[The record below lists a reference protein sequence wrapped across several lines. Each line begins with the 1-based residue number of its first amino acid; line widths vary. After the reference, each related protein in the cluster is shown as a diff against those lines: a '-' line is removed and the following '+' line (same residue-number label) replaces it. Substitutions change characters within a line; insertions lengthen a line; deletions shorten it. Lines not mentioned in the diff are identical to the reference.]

1 MHDPVGAHPLRRA
14 AAVVDERLLHADG
27 AAAVVEH
34 AAVLAR
40 GLPVPGPRRAVRAEP
55 VGVLAVPR
63 PEEVPL
69 GVAARQERLVCTPAI
84 DRRRSDACMMI
95 TLQQQ
100 QLADRM
106 KKRRTYLRAPMART
120 CRGRPPG

>member
-1 MHDPVGAHPLRRA
+1 VQVGNNLDGQRVLGVLVVEAVLVHDPVGADPLRRA

-27 AAAVVEH
+27 AAAVVQH

-40 GLPVPGPRRAVRAEP
+40 GLPVPRPRRAVGAEP

-69 GVAARQERLVCTPAI
+69 RVTARQERLVCMHEMKY
-84 DRRRSDACMMI
+84 SDHHM
-95 TLQQQ
+95 QH
-100 QLADRM
+100 
-106 KKRRTYLRAPMART
+106 K
-120 CRGRPPG
+120 